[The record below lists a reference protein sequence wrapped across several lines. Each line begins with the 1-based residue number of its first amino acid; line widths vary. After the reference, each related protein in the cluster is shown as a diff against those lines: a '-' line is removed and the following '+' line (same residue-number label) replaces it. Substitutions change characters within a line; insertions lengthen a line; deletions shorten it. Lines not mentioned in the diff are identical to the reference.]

1 MKALFYI
8 LSILAIGGAAYF
20 SNVNK
25 TNFTEQQ
32 ASRVGTI
39 EKRMNVDANITKTE
53 VQLKSEQEKLAT
65 ANKDLAEV
73 EATISKLK
81 SDQQTLKRELGEVEG
96 ELETQQAELDAAE
109 KAMQELA
116 DTLQKLGIEGPVNM
130 DTIKQNIKALE
141 DEKKELDAAIAE
153 LDTNIEGA
161 RNNVARNEAEIERL
175 AKRKAERAAR
185 ISNNARE
192 AVITAVDQNWG
203 FVVIG
208 AGSSSGFKPEASLL
222 VKRDG
227 RVIGQVK
234 PASIEP
240 TQIIANIKLETL
252 APGVV
257 LQPGDR
263 VILANPATN

>member
-1 MKALFYI
+1 MKPLFYI

-32 ASRVGTI
+32 ESRVATI
-39 EKRMNVDANITKTE
+39 QKRVNVDANIAKTE
-53 VQLKSEQEKLAT
+53 VQLKSEQEKLET
-65 ANKDLAEV
+65 ANKELAEV

-81 SDQQTLKRELGEVEG
+81 SDQQTLKREMGEVEG
-96 ELETQQAELDAAE
+96 ELETQQADLAAAE
-109 KAMQELA
+109 EALQEIA
-116 DTLQKLGIEGPVNM
+116 DTLKQLGIDGPVTM
-130 DTIKQNIKALE
+130 DTIQSSIKSLE
-141 DEKKELDAAIAE
+141 DEKKELDAAVAE

-161 RNNVARNEAEIERL
+161 QKNVARNQEEIARL
-175 AKRKAERAAR
+175 ARRKAERDER
-185 ISNNARE
+185 IRNNARE

-208 AGSSSGFKPEASLL
+208 AGSNSGFKPEASLL

-240 TQIIANIKLETL
+240 TQTIANINLEAL

-257 LQPGDR
+257 IQPGDR

>member
-1 MKALFYI
+1 MKPLFYI

-25 TNFTEQQ
+25 TNFQEQQ
-32 ASRVGTI
+32 SSREATI
-39 EKRMNVDANITKTE
+39 QKRKQVSANADKTQKQLDDEKV
-53 VQLKSEQEKLAT
+53 KLEN
-65 ANKDLAEV
+65 ANKELAEV

-81 SDQQTLKRELGEVEG
+81 SDQQGLRRELGEVEG
-96 ELETQQAELDAAE
+96 ELEAQQEELAAAE
-109 KAMQELA
+109 EALNNLA
-116 DTLQKLGIEGPVNM
+116 ETLKQLGIDGPVNM
-130 DTIKQNIKALE
+130 DTIKTSIKALE

-161 RNNVARNEAEIERL
+161 QNAVAKNQEEIGRL
-175 AKRKAERAAR
+175 ARRKAERDAR
-185 ISNNARE
+185 IRNNAKE

-208 AGSSSGFKPEASLL
+208 AGSSSGFKPETTLL

-240 TQIIANIKLETL
+240 SQTIGNIILEAL

-257 LQPGDR
+257 IQPGDR
-263 VILANPATN
+263 VIFANPATN